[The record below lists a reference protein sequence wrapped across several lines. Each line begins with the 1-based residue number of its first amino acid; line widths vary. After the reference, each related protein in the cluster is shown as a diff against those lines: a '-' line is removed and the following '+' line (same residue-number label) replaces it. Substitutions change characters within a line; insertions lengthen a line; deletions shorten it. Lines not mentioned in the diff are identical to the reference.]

1 VVVLSCFYFSKE
13 EIKVGVD
20 KAVKEVVDPIKT
32 SVSYPFYFTQAFLPF
47 LFIFFL
53 VVPVTCGSL

>member
-1 VVVLSCFYFSKE
+1 MWFSVCLFLKNKLVLLYCLVFLCSSTE

-32 SVSYPFYFTQAFLPF
+32 SVS
-47 LFIFFL
+47 
-53 VVPVTCGSL
+53 S